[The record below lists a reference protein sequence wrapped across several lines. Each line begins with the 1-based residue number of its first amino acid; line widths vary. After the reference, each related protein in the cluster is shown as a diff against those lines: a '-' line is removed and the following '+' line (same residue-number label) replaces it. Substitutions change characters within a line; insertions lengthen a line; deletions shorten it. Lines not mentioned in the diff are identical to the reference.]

1 MAEFLLGLLGN
12 LLAAE
17 IGEWLP
23 RLSFCILKYSLK
35 KVPPE
40 LSERLSEEWHAV
52 LIDTPGGFSKV
63 KCALGFLLAFPRIR
77 HEFYLP
83 DEPFSPIAFRAI
95 RAVDAIFSAV
105 GLLVF
110 MPLLLLVSLIVV
122 ITSRGPVV
130 ESEIQLR
137 NDGSPFRPFWFRTTV
152 AFGEPSKIKF
162 SPVGRFLELT
172 RLHMAPLLFNVLVG
186 DLSLVGSKPN
196 REPIYPSPGG
206 NDSVISQLRP
216 GMFFFD
222 PPQIKEYLKNPLLNH
237 FRALGNI
244 ALSGLIGRPLGIL

>member
-12 LLAAE
+12 LVATE
-17 IGEWLP
+17 ISEWLP
-23 RLSFCILKYSLK
+23 RLSFCILKHSVR

-63 KCALGFLLAFPRIR
+63 KCAIGFLWGIPRIR
-77 HEFYLP
+77 HEFFLP

-95 RAVDAIFSAV
+95 RAVDVIFSAV
-105 GLLVF
+105 GLLF
-110 MPLLLLVSLIVV
+110 FIPLLFLVALIVV

-137 NDGSPFRPFWFRTTV
+137 NDGSPFRLFWFRTTF
-152 AFGEPSKIKF
+152 AFGEPPKIKF
-162 SPVGRFLELT
+162 SPVGRELELT
-172 RLHMAPLLFNVLVG
+172 RLHMLPLLFNVLVG
-186 DLSLVGSKPN
+186 DLGLVGTKPN
-196 REPIYPSPGG
+196 REPVYPSPGG
-206 NDSVISQLRP
+206 NDSAISQLRP
-216 GMFFFD
+216 GMFFLD
-222 PPQIKEYLKNPLLNH
+222 PPHINEYLKNPFLNH

-244 ALSGLIGRPLGIL
+244 ALSGLIGRPHD

>member
-1 MAEFLLGLLGN
+1 VAEFLLGLLGN

-35 KVPPE
+35 KLPPE

-52 LIDTPGGFSKV
+52 LIDIPGGFSKV
-63 KCALGFLLAFPRIR
+63 KCAIGFLWGIPRIR

-95 RAVDAIFSAV
+95 RAVDAIFSAA
-105 GLLVF
+105 GLLF
-110 MPLLLLVSLIVV
+110 FIPLLLLVALIVV

-137 NDGSPFRPFWFRTTV
+137 NDGSPFRLFWFRTTV
-152 AFGEPSKIKF
+152 AFGEPLKIKY
-162 SPVGRFLELT
+162 SPVGRWLELT
-172 RLHMAPLLFNVLVG
+172 RLNMLPLLFNVLIG
-186 DLSLVGSKPN
+186 DLSLYGTKPN
-196 REPIYPSPGG
+196 REPIYHSSGR
-206 NDSVISQLRP
+206 NDSAISQLRP

-222 PPQIKEYLKNPLLNH
+222 PPHINDYLKSPFLNY

-244 ALSGLIGRPLGIL
+244 TLSILIGRPSD

>member
-63 KCALGFLLAFPRIR
+63 KCAIGFLLGIPRIR
-77 HEFYLP
+77 HEFYLA

-95 RAVDAIFSAV
+95 RAIDVTFSAV
-105 GLLVF
+105 CLILF
-110 MPLLLLVSLIVV
+110 IPLLLSLALIVA
-122 ITSRGPVV
+122 ITSRGPVI

-137 NDGSPFRPFWFRTTV
+137 NDGSPFRLFWFRTTV
-152 AFGEPSKIKF
+152 AFGEPLKVMF
-162 SPVGRFLELT
+162 SPVGRWLDLT
-172 RLHMAPLLFNVLVG
+172 RMHMLPLLFNVLIG
-186 DLSLVGSKPN
+186 DLSLVGTKPN
-196 REPIYPSPGG
+196 RETVYPSPGA
-206 NDSVISQLRP
+206 NDSAVSQLRP
-216 GMFFFD
+216 GMFYLD
-222 PPQIKEYLKNPLLNH
+222 PPHINEYLKRPFLNY
-237 FRALGNI
+237 FRELGNI
-244 ALSGLIGRPLGIL
+244 LLSSLLGRPSA